1 MQSKRIITTK
11 KSKKKKKIAA
21 NTSANPD
28 SNTVPIIR
36 DGYSTSTT
44 AR

>member
-1 MQSKRIITTK
+1 MQSKRTITTK
-11 KSKKKKKIAA
+11 KSKKKKKAA
-21 NTSANPD
+21 NSSANRD

>member
-1 MQSKRIITTK
+1 MQSKRTITTK
-11 KSKKKKKIAA
+11 KSKKKKKVAKP
-21 NTSANPD
+21 SANPD